1 LRYPGLL
8 VNLPWLGKYRFS
20 AQDSIQTLKGRI
32 KMSDANA
39 NEKNIAVLTHIGGI
53 FFGFIPSLIVW
64 LLKKDDSPYLG
75 EQAREALNFQITL
88 LIGYMVAWVLTFILI
103 GVLVFVLLWLANI
116 VLCIMAAV
124 AVSKGEDYR
133 YPFALRLIN

>member
-1 LRYPGLL
+1 
-8 VNLPWLGKYRFS
+8 
-20 AQDSIQTLKGRI
+20 
-32 KMSDANA
+32 MSEANA
-39 NEKNIAVLTHIGGI
+39 NDKNIAVLTHIGGI

-103 GVLVFVLLWLANI
+103 GLLVFALLWITNI
-116 VLCIMAAV
+116 ILCIMAAV